1 MKQLTGLDASFLYME
16 TATTYGHVNG
26 LGIYQRPDV
35 EDFDPYAAL
44 LEQLQRRL
52 HLLEP
57 FRRKVVEVPLG
68 LDHPYWVNDPDF
80 DLEFHV
86 RHIAIPPPG
95 DHVQLAT
102 QVARIIGRQM
112 DRSRPLWEAY
122 VLEGLPDDQFAIL
135 TKTHHATV
143 DGAAGVELLG
153 LLLDRDPAGDEL
165 PPDDGSWKPDRHPTD
180 VELLTRTA
188 ASLARRPRRAARVQL
203 SALRRVASATQQQ
216 GVVQAV
222 DGVRERLG
230 PLLGGR
236 AQRNANGPSLPP
248 IRAPRTPW
256 NKSIGPHR
264 RFAMRSVPIEDI
276 KILKNAAGATVNDV
290 VMAICTGALRTY
302 LQRHD
307 ALPDKA
313 LSAMVP
319 VSIRT
324 GEEDDPWTNRVSSIV
339 APLPTDLDD
348 PVERLKTVH
357 ESMVAAKQTFD
368 LLPAESMVNVAQW
381 ASPMLATQAAR
392 LATSMHIA
400 DRVNPPINVVLS
412 NVPGPRTPL
421 FMGGAQLLR
430 YFPVSTIAEGVG
442 LNLTVHSYLDSLDI
456 GLVADRELVPDLEV
470 LADLHLEAMDEL
482 FEALGVERS
491 G

>member
-52 HLLEP
+52 HLLEQ

-230 PLLGGR
+230 PLLGGQ

-248 IRAPRTPW
+248 IP
-256 NKSIGPHR
+256 
-264 RFAMRSVPIEDI
+264 
-276 KILKNAAGATVNDV
+276 
-290 VMAICTGALRTY
+290 
-302 LQRHD
+302 
-307 ALPDKA
+307 PD
-313 LSAMVP
+313 
-319 VSIRT
+319 
-324 GEEDDPWTNRVSSIV
+324 EEP
-339 APLPTDLDD
+339 
-348 PVERLKTVH
+348 
-357 ESMVAAKQTFD
+357 
-368 LLPAESMVNVAQW
+368 
-381 ASPMLATQAAR
+381 
-392 LATSMHIA
+392 
-400 DRVNPPINVVLS
+400 
-412 NVPGPRTPL
+412 
-421 FMGGAQLLR
+421 
-430 YFPVSTIAEGVG
+430 
-442 LNLTVHSYLDSLDI
+442 
-456 GLVADRELVPDLEV
+456 
-470 LADLHLEAMDEL
+470 
-482 FEALGVERS
+482 
-491 G
+491 